1 MQEFVKNKKLYHLVD
16 TNIEPN
22 KWKENHE
29 FIVDNSYD
37 SFANYY
43 FLSKPNLRYD
53 SEYSLNEKITQA
65 RNESISQEEL
75 TKLANLVQHYLRYS
89 PILLRE
95 YILESIRLREF
106 PQYISRAHCL
116 YLTDRDSLKF
126 WKGELEKYD
135 IYKVEVTGNLFSS
148 YECLL
153 PQRNQSILTQEYQ
166 ARCYWQEKLDDY
178 LKFMEHN
185 INDRE
190 YLFQGNVKVLKKIN
204 KI

>member
-16 TNIEPN
+16 S
-22 KWKENHE
+22 KYRDSRWKEDNE
-29 FIVDNSYD
+29 FIIDNSYE
-37 SFANYY
+37 SFAAYY
-43 FLSKPNLRYD
+43 FSTKPILRFD

-65 RNESISQEEL
+65 RNEEISKEDL

-89 PILLRE
+89 PVLLRE
-95 YILESIRLREF
+95 YILESVRLREF

-126 WKGELEKYD
+126 WKNELSDYD
-135 IYKVEVTGNLFSS
+135 LYKVEVTGNLFSS

-153 PQRNQSILTQEYQ
+153 PQRTQSLLTQEYQ
-166 ARCYWQEKLDDY
+166 ARCYWKDSLDDY
-178 LKFMEHN
+178 LKFMEHD

-190 YLFQGNVKVLKKIN
+190 YLFQGNVKVLKKMN
-204 KI
+204 K